1 MCSSDL
7 INPRSFQK
15 GFTKVNLRASLGRGD
30 GRWEVAL
37 VGRNVTDERTAA
49 FKNTIPSGFFS
60 VAAFTE
66 PPATVTLQA
75 RIRFD

>member
-1 MCSSDL
+1 
-7 INPRSFQK
+7 
-15 GFTKVNLRASLGRGD
+15 
-30 GRWEVAL
+30 VAL

-49 FKNTIPSGFFS
+49 FKNTIPAGFFS

-75 RIRFD
+75 RVRFD